1 MQLWLFRLIVI
12 SDTETVKSV
21 ADLYLEAMLGKETTY
36 ENQPTSKDRA
46 YAAHQLARLMN
57 HPKTYAEKV
66 NDYTWK
72 YFAIK

>member
-1 MQLWLFRLIVI
+1 
-12 SDTETVKSV
+12 V

-66 NDYTWK
+66 NDYT
-72 YFAIK
+72 

>member
-66 NDYTWK
+66 NENKFNFYN
-72 YFAIK
+72 I